1 MQTKK
6 KDIIEKFKVHQ
17 TDTGSP
23 EVQVALLT
31 SRINYL
37 SDHFKN
43 NPKDF
48 ASRSGFLMMISQ
60 RRRLLDYLKKHSQDK
75 YKQVLTQL
83 DLRK

>member
-1 MQTKK
+1 MEATKK
-6 KDIIEKFKVHQ
+6 AIIEDYKIHP

-37 SDHFKN
+37 SDHFKT

-48 ASRSGFLMMISQ
+48 GSRNGFLKMINQ
-60 RRRLLDYLKKHSQDK
+60 RRRLLDYLKKHNQAK
-75 YKQVLTQL
+75 YKTVIEKL

>member
-1 MQTKK
+1 MESTKK
-6 KDIIEKFKVHQ
+6 AIIEDFKVHA

-48 ASRSGFLMMISQ
+48 GSRNGFLKMINQ
-60 RRRLLDYLKKHSQDK
+60 RRRLLDYLKKHSQEK
-75 YKQVLTQL
+75 YKTVITKL